1 MERGVVFPDM
11 ILLSLVGVRFSH
23 LEVGRVAGPG
33 GGEDEELKVHHAVLF
48 LEGEIAALARLL
60 MRG

>member
-1 MERGVVFPDM
+1 M